1 MKKVNL
7 IIATTLVLLVGF
19 SSCKDDEVTPS
30 EVIRKNDVP
39 EFFAEAN
46 EGDWGINQPN
56 ILKIS
61 SSASRILKP
70 TDLDFNPTRKGKCS
84 SIS

>member
-30 EVIRKNDVP
+30 EVVRKNDIP
-39 EFFAEAN
+39 EFYLEAN
-46 EGDWGINQPN
+46 EGD
-56 ILKIS
+56 
-61 SSASRILKP
+61 
-70 TDLDFNPTRKGKCS
+70 
-84 SIS
+84 